1 MTATTFPQR
10 DSRRRIVNARDLVA
24 TTLAGAVAG
33 AVALLALDGLFALI
47 GIGEFGRVNGWLA
60 VVLPVMLLVEEFRA
74 WRGARARIPIALAAA
89 VVGAAAG
96 LLVAGLVGG
105 LPGDP
110 PGLVSGALGAATLAV
125 VYSLLWYYGIRAA
138 GGRTDEDAVP

>member
-1 MTATTFPQR
+1 MTATTFPRR

-24 TTLAGAVAG
+24 MTLAGAVAG

-47 GIGEFGRVNGWLA
+47 GLGDFGRVNGWLA
-60 VVLPVMLLVEEFRA
+60 VILPVMLLVEEFRA
-74 WRGARARIPIALAAA
+74 WRGARARIPVALGAAA
-89 VVGAAAG
+89 VAAAAG

-110 PGLVSGALGAATLAV
+110 PGLVSGALGAATLTV

-138 GGRTDEDAVP
+138 GGRTDEDAVS